1 MMTKRNLKHRI
12 INLYDFEYN
21 SKNYSVYLIE
31 DEIHIAYNI
40 NDKKAFCSV
49 FHCNLL
55 DRRGVADTLELFS
68 YMGNSQMTQKRL
80 KIDGIHYE
88 IQAINKTTK
97 TLSFSNQYEFMIDPN
112 NDKIVNVEE
121 LSGDRYPVDMELY
134 ELLNAV
140 IIMSIIIWI
149 NVSANL
155 IDVYREAASV
165 VNDKGNIITL
175 QPDSCI
181 YRYCIIPISKDYLT
195 LNVVGNSP
203 YNTNLVTDYDS
214 DGVYQMKNVKVCTI
228 VSQTLIEASLVQ
240 NLYEKIKSVSD
251 I

>member
-1 MMTKRNLKHRI
+1 MMIKRNLKHHI
-12 INLYDFEYN
+12 IDLYDFEYN
-21 SKNYSVYLIE
+21 SRSYSVYLIE

-80 KIDGIHYE
+80 KIDDIKYE
-88 IQAINKTTK
+88 IQAVTK
-97 TLSFSNQYEFMIDPN
+97 TDKVLSFSNQYEFMLDPN
-112 NDKIVNVEE
+112 DELVIYVEE
-121 LSGDRYPVDMELY
+121 LSGDRYQIDMTLY

-140 IIMSIIIWI
+140 IIVSIIIWI
-149 NVSANL
+149 NVTSNL
-155 IDVYREAASV
+155 IPEGSSSV
-165 VNDKGNIITL
+165 VTDKGNIITL

-181 YRYCIIPISKDYLT
+181 YRYCIIPISDEYLT

-214 DGVYQMKNVKVCTI
+214 DGTYEMKNVKVCTI
-228 VSQTLIEASLVQ
+228 VSQTLIKMELIKD
-240 NLYEKIKSVSD
+240 LYEKIDSVSEN
-251 I
+251 